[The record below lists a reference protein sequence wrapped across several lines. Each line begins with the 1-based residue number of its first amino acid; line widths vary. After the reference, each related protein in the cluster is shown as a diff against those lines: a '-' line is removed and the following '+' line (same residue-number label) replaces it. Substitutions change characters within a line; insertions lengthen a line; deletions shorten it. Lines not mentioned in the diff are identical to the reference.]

1 MKKIKLASALLAAL
15 AITSLT
21 STAFAEDKEITITG
35 DASCAKCAMH
45 QSDTCQTVVKTTA
58 DGKDTLY
65 YLTGKAAKTFHKNIC
80 EGGTE
85 KVTVSG
91 KVTEKDG
98 KLMLDAT
105 KVEEVKAAK

>member
-1 MKKIKLASALLAAL
+1 MKKIKLTFALLAGL

-21 STAFAEDKEITITG
+21 STAFAEDKVITVTG
-35 DASCAKCAMH
+35 EASCAKCAMH

-65 YLTGKAAKTFHKNIC
+65 YLTGKAAKAFHKNIC

-85 KVTVSG
+85 KVTVTG
-91 KVTEKDG
+91 TVKEKDG
-98 KLMLDAT
+98 KQMLEAT
-105 KVEEVKAAK
+105 KVEEVAK